1 MNKEFIIVD
10 RLNSVAFQCSTIV
23 RFRFNNIDY
32 LVYYSYENDNK
43 CKVFASRII
52 CNGNNKFSLKDIT
65 SDEKSRISN
74 IVSVIIVTFPS
85 AYSKNLDINKFV
97 NDFTTT
103 NNISFSKDIPNF
115 EEQSLF
121 VNSFFAN
128 SNIDYLNYVKSFYN
142 YIISNANF
150 SNRSS
155 LTWSIPSSEQGT
167 LINKLDNITESS
179 KLNTMSTSNGNILID
194 NLDVIIPIN
203 GTDTKDVSNS
213 GISVSLSSNSH
224 DVLNKV
230 DLSDNSSV
238 NNNLNTVYSSNDFGF
253 NYVPNNQENS
263 LNTIKL
269 KSSINKFVDKKK
281 AGFASNVYIIIG
293 TVSLTLAS
301 IVVAVAIIITK
312 NLR

>member
-1 MNKEFIIVD
+1 M
-10 RLNSVAFQCSTIV
+10 
-23 RFRFNNIDY
+23 
-32 LVYYSYENDNK
+32 
-43 CKVFASRII
+43 
-52 CNGNNKFSLKDIT
+52 
-65 SDEKSRISN
+65 
-74 IVSVIIVTFPS
+74 
-85 AYSKNLDINKFV
+85 
-97 NDFTTT
+97 
-103 NNISFSKDIPNF
+103 
-115 EEQSLF
+115 
-121 VNSFFAN
+121 
-128 SNIDYLNYVKSFYN
+128 
-142 YIISNANF
+142 
-150 SNRSS
+150 
-155 LTWSIPSSEQGT
+155 
-167 LINKLDNITESS
+167 
-179 KLNTMSTSNGNILID
+179 
-194 NLDVIIPIN
+194 DVIIPIN